1 VQILLFPCDRILI
14 QRYKQFKTG
23 QYCSFSKAGIF
34 SHCFAVFL
42 LQKIAMYLL
51 EIDLATSIQM
61 AGTFLFF
68 IAIAWLLAEFKGMKD
83 EIKERLGIN
92 NETIKLRLQAY
103 ERLTLYAERAGL
115 KNLVSRLHSEDNSAR
130 QMQMELLQTLNSE
143 YEYNIS
149 QQIYV
154 TPELWKAVT
163 KLRDQNIFII
173 NQIAAALPATASAMD
188 LSKSLLEYSMTN
200 NAEINKIVLEA
211 LQYEAQKILK

>member
-1 VQILLFPCDRILI
+1 
-14 QRYKQFKTG
+14 
-23 QYCSFSKAGIF
+23 
-34 SHCFAVFL
+34 
-42 LQKIAMYLL
+42 MYLL
-51 EIDLATSIQM
+51 EVTATEIQI
-61 AGTFLFF
+61 AGTFMFF
-68 IAIAWLLAEFKGMKD
+68 IAIAWLLAEFNGMK
-83 EIKERLGIN
+83 ELLKERLGLN
-92 NETIKLRLQAY
+92 NETMKLKLQAY

-115 KNLVSRLHSEDNSAR
+115 KNLVSRLHSEDTSAR
-130 QMQMELLQTLNSE
+130 QMQIELLQTLNSE

-173 NQIAAALPATASAMD
+173 NQIAATLPANASAMD

>member
-1 VQILLFPCDRILI
+1 
-14 QRYKQFKTG
+14 
-23 QYCSFSKAGIF
+23 
-34 SHCFAVFL
+34 
-42 LQKIAMYLL
+42 MYLL
-51 EIDLATSIQM
+51 EVTATHIQI
-61 AGTFLFF
+61 AGTFMFF
-68 IAIAWLLAEFKGMKD
+68 IAIAWLLAEFNGMK
-83 EIKERLGIN
+83 ELLKERLGLN

-115 KNLVSRLHSEDNSAR
+115 KNLVSRLHSEDTSAR
-130 QMQMELLQTLNSE
+130 QMQMELLQNLNSE
-143 YEYNIS
+143 YEYNIT

-173 NQIAAALPATASAMD
+173 NQIAATLPANASAMD

-211 LQYEAQKILK
+211 LHYESQKILK